1 MICIINIRKRIYCL
15 NLISKMIINS
25 IFDSYALLRFSPND
39 NKGNENLYL
48 TLHYDSFRFVSPRI
62 LFNTFDGTSHQVVL
76 K

>member
-15 NLISKMIINS
+15 NLISKMIIN
-25 IFDSYALLRFSPND
+25 YAKNSPND
-39 NKGNENLYL
+39 NKGNENLHL